1 MKSSPVESWPLEEVR
16 AAIDSVDFDRLA
28 MDGIAA
34 AAGMPAVVV
43 DVGDDPADDVGAA
56 LATLPVVAVALGAGG
71 ESWDLALDDPGP
83 ALEGLRANPQAAVIA
98 AQTLRLGPR
107 LRGRANRYANPAHT
121 GEAVARAARERSE
134 QERETPPPDVMHSH
148 LPAWQLSVAD
158 ALLAE
163 SLAYATLQAGAE
175 HARWL
180 SGRGR
185 RTRRDLDQPRIDVSD
200 DGCAVTVTLNR
211 PRLLNLFD
219 AAMRD
224 QLVDVLKALV
234 AGADDRPVVITGAGG
249 NFCAGGDP
257 AEFGTVEDPA
267 TAHLIRSRAN
277 AAPWMAAVASRT
289 AAQID
294 GACVGAGIEL
304 AAFCAT
310 VTATDRARFRLPELS
325 MGLIPGAGGTVS
337 IPARIGRQRT
347 LAWLLADTEIDA
359 HEALDWGL
367 IDNLVLAA
375 GREGTA

>member
-1 MKSSPVESWPLEEVR
+1 MRGGIWPLEEVR
-16 AAIDSVDFDRLA
+16 AAVASVDLDRLLI
-28 MDGIAA
+28 DGIAA
-34 AAGMPAVVV
+34 AAGAPAVVV

-56 LATLPVVAVALGAGG
+56 LAAFPVVAVALGAGG

-83 ALEGLRANPQAAVIA
+83 ALEGLRANPQAAVVA

-107 LRGRANRYANPAHT
+107 LGA
-121 GEAVARAARERSE
+121 G
-134 QERETPPPDVMHSH
+134 
-148 LPAWQLSVAD
+148 D

-200 DGCAVTVTLNR
+200 DGCSVTVTLDR

-234 AGADDRPVVITGAGG
+234 AGADGRPVVITGAGG

-277 AAPWMAAVASRT
+277 AAPWMAAVAGRT

-347 LAWLLADTEIDA
+347 LAWLLTDAEIDA
-359 HEALDWGL
+359 HTAQRWGL
-367 IDNLVLAA
+367 VDNLV
-375 GREGTA
+375 

>member
-1 MKSSPVESWPLEEVR
+1 MHGGIWPLEEVR
-16 AAIDSVDFDRLA
+16 AAIDSVDFDRLVI
-28 MDGIAA
+28 DGIAA
-34 AAGMPAVVV
+34 AAGVPAVIV

-56 LATLPVVAVALGAGG
+56 LAALPVVAVARGAGG
-71 ESWDLALDDPGP
+71 GSWDLALDDPGP
-83 ALEGLRANPQAAVIA
+83 ALEGLQANPQASVVA

-107 LRGRANRYANPAHT
+107 LSLG
-121 GEAVARAARERSE
+121 
-134 QERETPPPDVMHSH
+134 
-148 LPAWQLSVAD
+148 D

-175 HARWL
+175 HAGWL

-200 DGCAVTVTLNR
+200 DGSSVTVTLNR

-224 QLVDVLKALV
+224 ELVDVLKALA
-234 AGADDRPVVITGAGG
+234 AGADGRPMVITGAGG
-249 NFCAGGDP
+249 NFCAGGDS
-257 AEFGTVEDPA
+257 AEFGTVQDPA

-277 AAPWMAAVASRT
+277 AAPWMAAIAGRAT
-289 AAQID
+289 ARID

-310 VTATDRARFRLPELS
+310 VTATERARFRLPELS

-347 LAWLLADTEIDA
+347 LAWLLTDTEIDA
-359 HEALDWGL
+359 HEARRWGL
-367 IDNLVLAA
+367 IDDLV
-375 GREGTA
+375 

>member
-1 MKSSPVESWPLEEVR
+1 MQGGIWPLEEVR
-16 AAIDSVDFDRLA
+16 AAIDSVDFDRLVV
-28 MDGIAA
+28 DGIAA
-34 AAGMPAVVV
+34 AAGVPAVVV
-43 DVGDDPADDVGAA
+43 DVGDDAADDVGAA
-56 LATLPVVAVALGAGG
+56 LVTLPVVAVALGAGG
-71 ESWDLALDDPGP
+71 KAWDLAVDDPGP
-83 ALEGLRANPQAAVIA
+83 ALEGLRASPQASVVA

-107 LRGRANRYANPAHT
+107 L
-121 GEAVARAARERSE
+121 S
-134 QERETPPPDVMHSH
+134 
-148 LPAWQLSVAD
+148 LSD

-163 SLAYATLQAGAE
+163 SVAYATLQSGAE

-185 RTRRDLDQPRIDVSD
+185 RTRKDLDQPRVNVSD
-200 DGCAVTVTLNR
+200 DGYSVTVTLNR

-234 AGADDRPVVITGAGG
+234 AGADDRPVVITGAGD

-277 AAPWMAAVASRT
+277 AAPWLAAIADRT
-289 AAQID
+289 TARID
-294 GACVGAGIEL
+294 GACVGAGIEM
-304 AAFCAT
+304 ASFCAN
-310 VTATDRARFRLPELS
+310 VTATERARFRLPELS
-325 MGLIPGAGGTVS
+325 MGLICGAGGTVS

-347 LAWLLADTEIDA
+347 LQWLLTGKEIDA

-367 IDNLVLAA
+367 VDRLD
-375 GREGTA
+375 